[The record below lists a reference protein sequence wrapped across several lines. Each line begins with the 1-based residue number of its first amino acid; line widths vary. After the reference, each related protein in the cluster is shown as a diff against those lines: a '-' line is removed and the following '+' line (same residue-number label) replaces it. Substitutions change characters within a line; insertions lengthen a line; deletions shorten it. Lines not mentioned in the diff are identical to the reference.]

1 MGKEI
6 STFSDIQI
14 EKYKLYYY
22 KSLTSQKVDLTR
34 FLLVKEI
41 INNLLVTCMM
51 IIKLNHYT

>member
-6 STFSDIQI
+6 ATFSDIQI

-22 KSLTSQKVDLTR
+22 KSPITR

-51 IIKLNHYT
+51 IIKLTHCT

>member
-22 KSLTSQKVDLTR
+22 KSPTSQKVDLTR

-51 IIKLNHYT
+51 IIKLTHCT